1 MAGGGGK
8 GGMCGQS
15 EVRREM
21 IQKGLRFHLQIIEV
35 CSPVQAAS
43 LGPKRTLYASMRTQT
58 LYASKNALHSRCT
71 TRGAGACVSLNCP
84 LIVRVPCKVNW

>member
-8 GGMCGQS
+8 GGYGQS
-15 EVRREM
+15 EVRRET
-21 IQKGLRFHLQIIEV
+21 IQKGLHFRPQIIEA

-43 LGPKRTLYASMRTQT
+43 LGPKRTLYAIMGTQT

-71 TRGAGACVSLNCP
+71 TRGTGACVSLNCP
-84 LIVRVPCKVNW
+84 SIVSVPCQVNW